1 MINTQHN
8 FNVPIPGESLTAEL
22 GARPWQT
29 PPEIATVDQAISY
42 YMNKMST
49 DDFSI
54 QLIDVMEMG
63 VPLTDIANIIQ
74 LGAVTEGV
82 HSVDVGMMVMPG
94 LIEMMMLIG
103 DSAGVEYISGLGE
116 TGTEDIS
123 PTLPLSIAKK
133 LKDKNRNKKI
143 EEPAATPEPEP
154 IEEEEPKGLMARRN
168 KRG

>member
-8 FNVPIPGESLTAEL
+8 FDVPIPGESLTAEL

-49 DDFSI
+49 DEFSI
-54 QLIDVMEMG
+54 QLIDIMEMG

-82 HSVDVGMMVMPG
+82 HSVDIGMMVMPV

-103 DSAGVEYISGLGE
+103 DSAGVKYTTGLGE

-123 PTLPLSIAKK
+123 ASLPLSVAKK
-133 LKDKNRNKKI
+133 LKDKAKNIKD

-154 IEEEEPKGLMARRN
+154 IEEEEPKGLMARRM